1 MTPEEL
7 QQTLQQLSA
16 SANDTANVLRH
27 LKPNSPLS
35 SAINLELNTLRTSGK
50 SEINCQIYK
59 LLASAC
65 SSKQTA
71 NYLPAVIQFVPG
83 IIWNYLVSVA
93 LQSTEQSYI
102 TPCLLKIY
110 NDAVLDHKGEP
121 SCKLFKMPSVSHPSI
136 YNQST
141 IDKVT
146 ALTQSALRKHD
157 RNHAAVASAGPYSI
171 YDQLN
176 ASNRI
181 ANCGFENDCDRNRY
195 NLSRKDGDNGA
206 ALDKL
211 PRICL
216 NSAVINNMVAGL
228 LYIMHNGHEEIAK
241 RALKCVHYRA
251 SMDLMIDTLLVT
263 NAALHVLNESVSLEP
278 TQSSALNYVDI
289 SHNPETA
296 LRKLTPIKDKASDG
310 TGSATKKSGNLSTSA
325 AFSKSLDLLNADKTY
340 PIKAKSVE
348 ELRVTRQSFP
358 VTKEEKVT
366 RRDKH
371 AAVSVDNINL
381 TLSNTKGMF
390 QFQQEKSKSVPA
402 IKRRQYYNL
411 IDCNCTWFSLKGPV
425 LRLFNFRIE
434 PEVLKRYLI
443 SP

>member
-176 ASNRI
+176 ASNRNSIIYVIISIYNEIISELPEYSHTSFCQMCSRI

-195 NLSRKDGDNGA
+195 HLSRKDGDNGA

-278 TQSSALNYVDI
+278 TQSSDI

-402 IKRRQYYNL
+402 VSY
-411 IDCNCTWFSLKGPV
+411 S
-425 LRLFNFRIE
+425 E
-434 PEVLKRYLI
+434 EVEV
-443 SP
+443 